1 MRVAARFDI
10 IVVGG
15 GHAGCEA
22 AAAAARAGCSVLLLA
37 IDRRGIGAM
46 SCNPAIGGVGK
57 GHLVREIDVF
67 EGLIAPA
74 ADDAAIHYRML
85 NASKG
90 SAVHGPRVQ
99 ADRGLFRASIQRR
112 LASLQTLTILE
123 GEVVGLLLEQDRIAG
138 VTLATGEHLSAGH
151 VILATGTFLGGR
163 LFRGEERF
171 EGGRI
176 GEPGAHR
183 LAQQL
188 RDLGLPVARLK
199 TGTPPRLD
207 GRTIDW
213 ARMDRQDSDGGEWTL
228 SVAGKRANPQ
238 LFCGVTRTTLATH
251 DVIRSS
257 LDRSPLFSGDIEG
270 RGPRYCPSIEDKVNR
285 FGDRDGHQIFLEPET
300 LDGALIYPNGI
311 STSLPTDVQE
321 RFVRTVPGL
330 EQAVIAE
337 PGYAVEYDY
346 VDPRIL
352 STTLEVGTMK
362 GLYLAGQING
372 TTGYEEAAAQGLVAG
387 LSAVAG
393 ARGREPVRFDRSTS
407 YIGVLLDDLTLHG
420 VTEPYRMLTSR
431 AEHRLHLRADNAEAR
446 LGETALSSGAIR
458 GGRAEELHRRLDQRG
473 VGQAA
478 LDRSPAITRTA
489 LLAENIAPDFAREHV
504 SGWGELP
511 DPLIRELLS
520 DHRYAPYVRRQR
532 AEATR
537 IATSSQPIPEGF
549 AFDSVAGLSSEMVER
564 LTVARPDTVAQ
575 ASRVRGI
582 TPAALTALLIAT
594 RRAAA

>member
-1 MRVAARFDI
+1 MAARFDI